1 MKLKISA
8 LIALILTLCMALP
21 VYAQE
26 ADTAIEETSNTL
38 TSQFEALKKSSNRYE
53 DYKVVKEN
61 KLNAL
66 WKNVEDSV
74 QVLRT
79 QITTLQ
85 QQLASQE
92 QELKEIKGQLAQR
105 GDELERS
112 ESQNATISFLGM
124 DILKETYSTV
134 MWSIVGILLVLM
146 LGALYK
152 FHSSNKITTRTQ
164 REHEALNEEFEE
176 FRKRSREREIQIKRE
191 LQTER
196 NHLEELRQ
204 KISYHNKI

>member
-8 LIALILTLCMALP
+8 LIVLVLTLGTALP
-21 VYAQE
+21 SYAQDAE
-26 ADTAIEETSNTL
+26 ASTEEASNTL
-38 TSQFEALKKSSNRYE
+38 NAQFESLKKSSNRYE
-53 DYKVVKEN
+53 DYKVVKEF

-66 WKNVEDSV
+66 WKNVQDSV
-74 QVLRT
+74 QVLQT
-79 QITTLQ
+79 QIGTLQ

-92 QELKEIKGQLAQR
+92 QELQDLKGQLAKR
-105 GDELERS
+105 GEELERS
-112 ESQNATISFLGM
+112 ERQNATISFLGM
-124 DILKETYSTV
+124 DVLKETYSTV

-146 LGALYK
+146 LGAIYK
-152 FHSSNKITTRTQ
+152 FQSSNKVTTRTR
-164 REHEALNEEFEE
+164 REYEALNEEFEE
-176 FRKRSREREIQIKRE
+176 FRKRSREREIKIKRE